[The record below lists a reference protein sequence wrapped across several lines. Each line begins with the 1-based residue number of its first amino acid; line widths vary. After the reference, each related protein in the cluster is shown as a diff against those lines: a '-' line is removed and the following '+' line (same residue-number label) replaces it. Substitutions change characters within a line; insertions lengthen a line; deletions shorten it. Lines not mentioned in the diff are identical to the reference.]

1 VHGQD
6 GIPQRGLGASAGSEG
21 PRGLG
26 LPPQDLGTSGP
37 VVATTRLAT
46 SRALPLETAD
56 LGTFEDLV
64 DLVSGGG
71 VVILSGAGLST
82 ESGIP
87 DYRGPDGTRRVEPMT
102 YGEFA
107 GSSDARRRYW
117 ARSYIGWQR
126 FSAAAPNEG
135 HRVVTDLQRSGYVD
149 SVITQNVDGLHQA
162 AGARDVVELHGS
174 LDRAV
179 CLTCG
184 EPTSRLGLHERM
196 TEANPGFME
205 RFAAAAAAVGSQ
217 WGEQVRPDGDIVLA
231 DSLVESF
238 HTPRCL
244 VCGNDTVKP
253 DVVFFGESVPKVL
266 VERCFSLVEA
276 AGAVL
281 VLGSSLAVM
290 SGYRFVRRAHQRGV
304 PVAIVTRSATRGD
317 AEATVRL
324 HAPLGPTLTEL
335 RAALGH

>member
-1 VHGQD
+1 VTH
-6 GIPQRGLGASAGSEG
+6 
-21 PRGLG
+21 
-26 LPPQDLGTSGP
+26 
-37 VVATTRLAT
+37 
-46 SRALPLETAD
+46 D

-71 VVILSGAGLST
+71 VAVLSGAGLST

-107 GSSDARRRYW
+107 ASSEARRRYW

-126 FSAAAPNEG
+126 FNAAQPNTG
-135 HRVVTDLQRSGYVD
+135 HRVVTELQREGYVGP
-149 SVITQNVDGLHQA
+149 VITQNVDGLHQA

-184 EPTSRLGLHERM
+184 EVTTRVGLHERM
-196 TEANPGFME
+196 TEANPGFRD
-205 RFAAAAAAVGSQ
+205 RFAEAAAAVGSQ
-217 WGEQVRPDGDIVLA
+217 WGEQVRPDGDIVLE

-244 VCGNDTVKP
+244 VCGRDTVKP
-253 DVVFFGESVPKVL
+253 DVVFFGESVPKTL
-266 VERCFSLVEA
+266 VERCFALVES

-317 AEATVRL
+317 AEATIRL
-324 HAPLGPTLTEL
+324 HAPLGSTLTGL
-335 RAALGH
+335 RDALAH